1 MFITWFLTAQ
11 VLWIFAHEHGK
22 FGARSTT
29 FFSMIFAIINT
40 SRRSCIDIGMEYVAR
55 AISDY
60 LTSQTGITIIFESA
74 IVPKWKDFRLS
85 FKNIYISRRPPSESA
100 RPGIPSG
107 DNKNKMG
114 HKAAVAYNVNTH
126 PAYHDAGDG
135 DEEEDFFAK
144 HDEDDIN
151 YSMFDLNVD
160 SIDVTLS
167 LSRYFD
173 GKGPIEDAAVK
184 GVRGVLDRR
193 SVTWDLDHP
202 LDPVSFRH
210 ASSVGDIEL
219 NSLQL
224 EDVLVTVHQPGNFR
238 PYTASIFRADMRCLR
253 KQWMFYD
260 FLCAENV
267 VGQFANCLFSLHKR
281 QSIRRTTEK
290 DLNDGQWARMSRFRI
305 DRVNIDHLQ
314 GSTSKDGPI
323 SWITSGKVDAVLDIK
338 FPRDLHNEQGLN
350 EILGEIA
357 DAISAAT
364 ADCIPGQ
371 RELAKLA
378 LTAPPSDITD
388 NTEDWDQLR
397 VVINIDLRFRDL
409 KAAVPIFTDSLTYV
423 NNALIRPIVYFM
435 NANRTLVP
443 IHCRVVKNLSDFD
456 GSWTV
461 TGLMDDISLKVT
473 NMNRRVKAV
482 GVWSLQLTGSAVL
495 SAMQS
500 MIDPMRLIYVNGLP
514 NTTLLLLDFRPHS

>member
-11 VLWIFAHEHGK
+11 VLWIFVQ
-22 FGARSTT
+22 
-29 FFSMIFAIINT
+29 
-40 SRRSCIDIGMEYVAR
+40 YVAR

-74 IVPKWKDFRLS
+74 IMPKWKDFRLS

-107 DNKNKMG
+107 DNKNKMW
-114 HKAAVAYNVNTH
+114 HKAAVAYDVNTH

-144 HDEDDIN
+144 HDKDDIN

-160 SIDVTLS
+160 SIDVMLS

-173 GKGPIEDAAVK
+173 GKGPIEDAVVK
-184 GVRGVLDRR
+184 GVCGVLDRR

-397 VVINIDLRFRDL
+397 VAV
-409 KAAVPIFTDSLTYV
+409 VPIFTDSLTYV
-423 NNALIRPIVYFM
+423 NNVLIRPIVYFM
-435 NANRTLVP
+435 K
-443 IHCRVVKNLSDFD
+443 CNLSDFD

-473 NMNRRVKAV
+473 NMNRHVKAV

-500 MIDPMRLIYVNGLP
+500 MIDPMCLIYVNGLP